1 MGLDR
6 IFTAGCVVRK
16 YGRIHPKVKVR
27 KISPNQSE
35 RSAGMSLIVLH
46 STESHDVPRSAKD
59 LEAVANWF
67 ANPAAQ
73 ASSHVIVDADG
84 HSARCVSDRKKAWTC
99 VNFNSVS
106 LNIEQIGFASFGR
119 DKWRARWRE
128 IRETARWIARWSKK
142 YGIPIR
148 LARVSGSTVTRSG
161 VTTHAA
167 LGAAGGGHHDPG
179 PYPMRRVLIL
189 ARLYRAALR

>member
-1 MGLDR
+1 MKL
-6 IFTAGCVVRK
+6 
-16 YGRIHPKVKVR
+16 GRIHPNVKVR
-27 KISPNQSE
+27 RISPNQSD
-35 RSAGMSLIVLH
+35 RSGPGLAPSLIVIH
-46 STESHDVPRSAKD
+46 STESHDVPKSAAD

-84 HSARCVSDRKKAWTC
+84 NSARCVGDTKKAWTC

-119 DKWRARWRE
+119 LMWRSRWRE
-128 IRETARWIARWSKK
+128 VRESARWIARWSKRH
-142 YGIPIR
+142 GIPIR
-148 LARVSGSTVTRSG
+148 SAQVSGASVIRSG

-167 LGAAGGGHHDPG
+167 LGVEGGGHHDPG
-179 PYPMRRVLIL
+179 PYPMRRLLIL